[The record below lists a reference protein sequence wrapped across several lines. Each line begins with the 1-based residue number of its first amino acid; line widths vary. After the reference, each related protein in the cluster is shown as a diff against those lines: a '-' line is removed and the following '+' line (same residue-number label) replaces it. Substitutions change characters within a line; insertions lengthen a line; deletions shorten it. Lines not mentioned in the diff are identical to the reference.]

1 MWGKAN
7 LVLPST
13 RDVVWY
19 KDHTGWSWIF
29 DFHGL
34 FWLLLVILAVVALV
48 LLIRGL
54 ARGGSSTETTSAP
67 RSEAARESA
76 MAILE
81 VRYARGTI
89 ELEEYLLKKQVLS

>member
-1 MWGKAN
+1 MG
-7 LVLPST
+7 L
-13 RDVVWY
+13 
-19 KDHTGWSWIF
+19 
-29 DFHGL
+29 HGVIG
-34 FWLLLVILAVVALV
+34 LLLVILVVVALV

-81 VRYARGTI
+81 VRYAHGKMDR
-89 ELEEYLLKKQVLS
+89 EEYLLKKQVLS